1 VPRYVFGGIGLALLI
16 FLCFRLG
23 LDLATTSLVGL
34 ILVTLLLVTDLLK
47 TARERTEAA
56 RKAEAALRRSEACL
70 RDAQTL
76 SRTGS
81 FGWAVSTGEIFWSEE
96 MFRIFQYERT
106 MKPTLDL
113 ALQRVHPED
122 VPLVQQTL
130 ERA

>member
-1 VPRYVFGGIGLALLI
+1 MGKRGADRQHGAVAMISPHFSTFRPSVPRYVFGGIGLALLI

-47 TARERTEAA
+47 TAREHTEAA

-81 FGWAVSTGEIFWSEE
+81 FGWAV
-96 MFRIFQYERT
+96 
-106 MKPTLDL
+106 
-113 ALQRVHPED
+113 
-122 VPLVQQTL
+122 
-130 ERA
+130 